1 MFSTRNVFV
10 LLGVVALAIAG
21 YWAFATWQKRSQH
34 DAIAEAVSDGTAQL
48 ATSLG
53 APPSAQNIAAIE
65 SAIERLQSMRV
76 SRQVALAGAADTY
89 LAGARVIMLRRAD
102 AERLAPR
109 AGGSRQALE
118 EHMNSPRGRNDDWIR
133 RASELKKSM
142 DADQADLDRVLKALA
157 ELLASF
163 PDTEKPLLAFLPPT
177 YVLDEQQRTAALKRV
192 QAEQKRAADE
202 AERIGR
208 FPAR

>member
-1 MFSTRNVFV
+1 MFSTRNVFF

-34 DAIAEAVSDGTAQL
+34 DAIAEAVADGTAQL
-48 ATSLG
+48 ATSLS
-53 APPSAQNIAAIE
+53 APPSAQNITAIE

-109 AGGSRQALE
+109 AAGSRQALE

-133 RASELKKSM
+133 RASELKRSM

-157 ELLASF
+157 ELLAGF
-163 PDTEKPLLAFLPPT
+163 PDTEKPLLAFLAPT

-192 QAEQKRAADE
+192 QTEQKRAADE

-208 FPAR
+208 FPVR